1 MDFVR
6 DIGAVWPLAL
16 LGLPCAVTF
25 ALLLVWRLSVRDARR
40 TSLGVPRR
48 SGRVAA
54 LFSALTPTL
63 LLILAVS
70 RPYVGR
76 ETLEVPSANA
86 DYMFI
91 VDVSRSMLAKD
102 IPPSRMELARRKMKD
117 IVRAFAREDVATRV
131 GITVFAGGVYTICPL
146 TDDSAAVLQF
156 IDQISPD
163 LVTSVGSNLER
174 AVATVLERIKAS
186 GARSPRMLLISDGE
200 DNMLNV
206 EQVVGLLR
214 SAKVPLDVLGVG
226 TPLGSP
232 IELPDGR
239 YVRDKSG
246 SIVHSRLNE
255 QSLQL
260 IAAAGDGKYV
270 RATISDKD
278 VDELV
283 EAATPMLRVASGENK
298 RSVTNYREVGSWF
311 ALAALLF
318 MIALVVMHRDGV
330 ALTALMLA
338 LLSARPL
345 YAEPT
350 PTPLP
355 LEVSGRAAFEL
366 YHSGQYEQAASVFAQ
381 ALTLDPSN
389 RALEQGLASAL
400 FKTQQFSRAQEIFR
414 KLADSAED
422 GRSYFE
428 NTYNEGNSFLAMRRF
443 QDAIDAYSKALDVKP
458 EDDMALHN
466 RALARRLLEES
477 KRATPTNT
485 PTHTPPQSPSAAPS
499 PSAVPSPSPE
509 PSPSSAPSPSAALSP
524 SVEPSPS
531 RQPSA
536 NPSAQPSSQP
546 SPSDSGQASPSPGAT
561 AAPTS
566 GSTPNTSSSP
576 ATPGTPTVESTTSA
590 SAGTPESG
598 TPEPSERRKEAVEQA
613 TTTPFSGGAAARPTA
628 QSLDPSLREAETWL
642 KSLPEA
648 PLLLRRDKSRR
659 ESSEQTW

>member
-1 MDFVR
+1 MSLVG

-16 LGLPCAVTF
+16 LGLPLTVAF
-25 ALLLVWRLSVRDARR
+25 AFLLAWRLSVRSAR
-40 TSLGVPRR
+40 SAALGVRGGSRMLP
-48 SGRVAA
+48 A
-54 LFSALTPTL
+54 LVSALAPAT

-76 ETLEVPSANA
+76 ETIELPSANA

-102 IPPSRMELARRKMKD
+102 IPPSRMELAKRKMKD
-117 IVRAFAREDVATRV
+117 VVRAFAREDVATRF

-214 SAKVPLDVLGVG
+214 SAKIPLDVLGVG

-246 SIVHSRLNE
+246 AIVHSRLNE

-260 IAAAGDGKYV
+260 IAAAGDGTYV

-283 EAATPMLRVASGENK
+283 AAATPMLKVASGESK
-298 RSVTNYREVGSWF
+298 RSVTNYREVGSWL
-311 ALAALLF
+311 ALAALLL
-318 MIALVVMHRDGV
+318 MIALVAVHRNGI
-330 ALTALMLA
+330 ALTALLLA
-338 LLSARPL
+338 LFSATPL
-345 YAEPT
+345 YAEPAAT
-350 PTPLP
+350 PPP
-355 LEVSGRAAFEL
+355 PEVSGRTAFEL
-366 YHSGQYEQAASVFAQ
+366 YHLGQYEQAASIFAQ
-381 ALTLDPSN
+381 ALEQAPSN

-400 FKTQQFSRAQEIFR
+400 FKTGQFSRAQEIFR
-414 KLADSAED
+414 KLAESAED
-422 GRSYFE
+422 GRGYFE
-428 NTYNEGNSFLAMRRF
+428 NTYNEGNSFLALGRF
-443 QDAIDAYSKALDVKP
+443 QDAIDAYSRALDVKP
-458 EDDMALHN
+458 EDEMALHN

-477 KRATPTNT
+477 KRATPTDT
-485 PTHTPPQSPSAAPS
+485 PTSTPPQ
-499 PSAVPSPSPE
+499 
-509 PSPSSAPSPSAALSP
+509 SPSSAPSPSAAPSASP
-524 SVEPSPS
+524 EPSPS
-531 RQPSA
+531 ASPSPSAAPSPSSHPSA

-546 SPSDSGQASPSPGAT
+546 SPSTSGQPSPSPGAS
-561 AAPTS
+561 AVPSA
-566 GSTPNTSSSP
+566 GSTPSASSSP
-576 ATPGTPTVESTTSA
+576 SASGSPTAAGTPSA
-590 SAGTPESG
+590 SAGVPDPGS
-598 TPEPSERRKEAVEQA
+598 PAPSERRKEAVEEA
-613 TTTPFSGGAAARPTA
+613 TTTPFAGGAAARPTA
-628 QSLDPSLREAETWL
+628 QSLDPSLREAENWL
-642 KSLPEA
+642 KSLPDA